1 MRRAKNG
8 RRVRMVGRVRRV
20 GFERGSGL
28 LPTVFGL
35 AVLLGMLGLACNVAL
50 GLWNRTTTESIAY
63 EAARSVATA
72 EPGVDQEAVRD
83 QALDRACHLLG
94 SNCADVDL
102 YFESAVADQPMVALH
117 VSAPGV
123 GLLPRFIANG
133 GPVVGELNR
142 TIRIRREG
150 L

>member
-1 MRRAKNG
+1 MCRTRNS
-8 RRVRMVGRVRRV
+8 RQIRRV

-35 AVLLGMLGLACNVAL
+35 AMLLGMLGLACNVAL
-50 GLWNRTTTESIAY
+50 GLWSRTTTESIAY

-72 EPGVDQEAVRD
+72 EPGVDQEAVRG
-83 QALDRACHLLG
+83 QALERACDLLG
-94 SNCADVDL
+94 GNCADVEL
-102 YFESAVADQPMVALH
+102 YFESAAADHPMVELH
-117 VSAPGV
+117 VNAPGV
-123 GLLPRFIANG
+123 GLLPRFIADG
-133 GPVVGELNR
+133 GPVVGELHR

>member
-1 MRRAKNG
+1 MI
-8 RRVRMVGRVRRV
+8 

-35 AVLLGMLGLACNVAL
+35 ALLLAMLGLACNVAL
-50 GLWNRTTTESIAY
+50 GLWSRTTTESIAY

-72 EPGVDQEAVRD
+72 EPGADQEAVRD
-83 QALDRACHLLG
+83 HALERACELLG
-94 SNCADVDL
+94 NNCADVDL
-102 YFESAVADQPMVALH
+102 HFEPTTADQPMVSLR
-117 VSAPGV
+117 VSSPGV
-123 GLLPRFIANG
+123 GVLPRFIADG
-133 GPVVGELNR
+133 GPVVGALDR

>member
-1 MRRAKNG
+1 MRRATNG
-8 RRVRMVGRVRRV
+8 RRVRKG

-50 GLWNRTTTESIAY
+50 GLWSRTTTESIAY

-72 EPGVDQEAVRD
+72 EPGVDQEAVRE
-83 QALDRACHLLG
+83 QALERACDLLG
-94 SNCADVDL
+94 NNCADVDL
-102 YFESAVADQPMVALH
+102 HFEPTAADQPMVALH

-123 GLLPRFIANG
+123 AVLPRFIADG